1 MKPFI
6 LLFAFCCLPLVA
18 HAQTPWKL
26 EPFLEY
32 FGHVKNSRFGSR
44 VKGFVGS
51 HSNNPYN
58 VSVAS
63 SPFDNNPTGLNFY
76 SVRAVQDTTPLWV
89 IPDGAD
95 VEHGDF
101 NGDGFTD
108 FAVWKSTNMGRSNSV
123 SLYFGNG
130 MGIDTAA
137 SIDLF
142 GEQAE
147 SGFGVRLC
155 TGDLNND
162 SVDDLIVS
170 APGYR
175 VQATERIYGKL
186 YGFYGGNAFSTS
198 PATTITGSYAGAGL
212 GSRCVS
218 RDFNDDG
225 YNDLAIRGLDQTN
238 SNLIFGYLNVYFGS
252 AAPFDTVADLTS
264 PRSYNTIVSGLAA
277 FDANADGKTDL
288 LWAYSDS
295 LTSRKSVHIHY
306 GGADFAERF
315 RAGPDFIIPAPFGSG
330 EFGNEIA
337 NAGDMNGD
345 GDEDIVIAAYST
357 GQENGIVFVYTAGKA
372 LDDGYDAARGQ
383 SREGNFGATADGI
396 GDINGDGYDD
406 IIVGAPNQPW
416 HRSQGYFGIFL
427 GDSRILTGVADPST
441 ETPPSDFALLHAH
454 PNPFSY
460 ESLIQFTLPQK
471 AVVKI
476 KVYDILGKEV
486 ITLLDS
492 QRLAGQHQA
501 RWSGR
506 SESGEIVPT
515 GIYFIRMQAHSI
527 AGSQLLFQHARKI
540 TVVK

>member
-1 MKPFI
+1 M
-6 LLFAFCCLPLVA
+6 
-18 HAQTPWKL
+18 
-26 EPFLEY
+26 EY
-32 FGHVKNSRFGSR
+32 FGTVRGSVLGGR

-51 HSNNPYN
+51 RSNNPYN
-58 VSVAS
+58 IAVAEGR
-63 SPFDNNPTGLNFY
+63 NPVLEDPRLLFY
-76 SVRAVQDTTPLWV
+76 RISTPQDTTPRWV
-89 IPDGAD
+89 IPYANNVD
-95 VEHGDF
+95 HGDF
-101 NGDGFTD
+101 NGDGLTD
-108 FAVWKSTNMGRSNSV
+108 FAVRKSVNTDRNDTVMVYLGDPT
-123 SLYFGNG
+123 
-130 MGIDTAA
+130 GIDTTA
-137 SIDLF
+137 SYRLPAEQERSTF
-142 GEQAE
+142 GWRMC
-147 SGFGVRLC
+147 V
-155 TGDLNND
+155 GDLNND
-162 SVDDLIVS
+162 GIDDLVITARDVYLQAS
-170 APGYR
+170 QLPHGR
-175 VQATERIYGKL
+175 VYV
-186 YGFYGGNAFSTS
+186 YYGGDRLKSK
-198 PATTITGSYAGAGL
+198 PDLTITGPYAGARL
-212 GSRCVS
+212 GTRCAIA
-218 RDFNDDG
+218 DFNGDGIDDLVVHG
-225 YNDLAIRGLDQTN
+225 QDVTVQEAF
-238 SNLIFGYLNVYFGS
+238 FGYLNLYFGS

-264 PRSYNTIVSGLAA
+264 PRSYRTIVSGLAA

-288 LWAYSDS
+288 LWTYSDS

-315 RAGPDFIIPAPFGSG
+315 QAGPDFIIPAPFGSG
-330 EFGNEIA
+330 DFGNEIA
-337 NAGDMNGD
+337 NGGDMNGD